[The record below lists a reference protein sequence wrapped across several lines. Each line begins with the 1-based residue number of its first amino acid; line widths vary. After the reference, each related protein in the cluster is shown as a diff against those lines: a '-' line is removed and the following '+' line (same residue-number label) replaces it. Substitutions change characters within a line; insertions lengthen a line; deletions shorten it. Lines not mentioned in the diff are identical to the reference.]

1 MNEKLMV
8 MVALVSRNGA
18 MSSVAIPSRVKTL
31 KQNLLRLGA
40 TSGTAF
46 GVFKLLRDMRGFD
59 KHNGQVDDLLLAM
72 DTSEAAGYPFPVS
85 ASLLRTAREA
95 AMVPV
100 AKPELGDG
108 KAIGMALATERV
120 EAIEKVLKR

>member
-8 MVALVSRNGA
+8 MVALVSRDGA
-18 MSSVAIPSRVKTL
+18 MSSIAIPSRVKVLAQNVRTL
-31 KQNLLRLGA
+31 RA
-40 TSGTAF
+40 ASATAF

-72 DTSEAAGYPFPVS
+72 ETSEAAGYPFVVS
-85 ASLLRTAREA
+85 ASTLREAREA

-108 KAIGMALATERV
+108 KAIGMALATERL
-120 EAIEKVLKR
+120 EAIEKVLTR